1 MGTKNNKF
9 NFFLL
14 VLSTALLVFSA
25 LPLYAQEDLA
35 KEKKWNFIA
44 APYLLFPN
52 MSGEITVNGL
62 PADASASA
70 EDIFN
75 NLDLGGMLYFEA
87 NNGKWAI
94 IFDGYYVDL
103 GAEGITPLLS
113 RKATIDLKQLVVAV
127 AGMYR
132 LNSWAEVGIGGRI
145 NSISSK
151 LTIAPG
157 EYVLPGSEFS
167 MDETWFD
174 PLIVTRIMTR
184 FDESKW
190 RLGLEA
196 GVGGFGIGSTY
207 AYQINPFA
215 GYQFSKLFEVAVTY
229 RWDGM
234 KYEKGS
240 GTDLFV
246 YDVLLQGP
254 SIGLVFH
261 F

>member
-1 MGTKNNKF
+1 MKTKLNKF
-9 NFFLL
+9 NFSVLVISIFLL
-14 VLSTALLVFSA
+14 VFYT
-25 LPLYAQEDLA
+25 LPLSAQEEA
-35 KEKKWNFIA
+35 VKEKNWNFIA

-52 MSGEITVNGL
+52 MSGEITVKGL
-62 PADASASA
+62 PADASAST

-94 IFDGYYVDL
+94 ILDGYYVDL
-103 GAEGITPLLS
+103 GAEGVTPLLS
-113 RKATIDLKQLVVAV
+113 RKATINLKQLAVTV

-145 NSISSK
+145 NSISSA

-157 EYVLPGSEFS
+157 EYVLPGSELS

-174 PLIVTRIMTR
+174 PLIVGRFMTR
-184 FDESKW
+184 FNESKW
-190 RLGLEA
+190 RLGIHA
-196 GVGGFGIGSTY
+196 GFGGFGIGSTY

-215 GYQFSKLFEVAVTY
+215 GYQFSKLFEVAVAY
-229 RWDGM
+229 RWDAM

-254 SIGLVFH
+254 SLGIVFH